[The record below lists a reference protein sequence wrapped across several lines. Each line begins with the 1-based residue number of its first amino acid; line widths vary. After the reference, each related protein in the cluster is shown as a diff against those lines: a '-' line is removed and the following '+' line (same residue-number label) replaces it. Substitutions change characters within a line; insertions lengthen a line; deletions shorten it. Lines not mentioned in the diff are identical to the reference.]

1 MSHFRGAVLFLAAA
15 LLQWWWSASLAFWG
29 LTPQL
34 LLVLTVAMA
43 SRVGPNPGMCYGF
56 LWGLFL
62 DVLRP
67 ELFGGNAFALMLVGY
82 GTGALRRQI
91 DVLDLV
97 SQNVIVFLMTWGYFL
112 LYGLL
117 GVVFPP
123 SKGFLWVGW
132 PAFLFD
138 PLYNCLIMPLA
149 VLACSWLR
157 VR

>member
-1 MSHFRGAVLFLAAA
+1 MNHLRGAVLFLAAA
-15 LLQWWWSASLAFWG
+15 LLQCWWSTSLSFWG
-29 LTPQL
+29 LSPQI

-43 SRVGPNPGMCYGF
+43 ARLGSNSGMCYGF

-91 DVLDLV
+91 DVRDVV
-97 SQNVIVFLMTWGYFL
+97 SQCMIVFFMTWGNFL

-117 GVVFPP
+117 GAIFA
-123 SKGFLWVGW
+123 KQFFWVGW
-132 PAFLFD
+132 PAFLVD
-138 PLYNCLIMPLA
+138 PLYNCLMVPFTGWVCA
-149 VLACSWLR
+149 WLR
-157 VR
+157 IR

>member
-1 MSHFRGAVLFLAAA
+1 MSYPRGAVLFLAAA
-15 LLQWWWSASLAFWG
+15 LLQWWWSMSLSFWG

-34 LLVLTVAMA
+34 LLVLTVAMSA
-43 SRVGPNPGMCYGF
+43 RVGPNAGMCYGF

-67 ELFGGNAFALMLVGY
+67 DLFGGNALALLLVGF
-82 GTGALRRQI
+82 GAGALRRQI

-97 SQNVIVFLMTWGYFL
+97 SQTVMVALMSWGYFL
-112 LYGLL
+112 FYGLL
-117 GVVFPP
+117 GAVFAK
-123 SKGFLWVGW
+123 SFIWVGW

-138 PLYNCLIMPLA
+138 PLYNCLLVPFA
-149 VLACSWLR
+149 GLACAWLK

>member
-1 MSHFRGAVLFLAAA
+1 MSHLRGAVLFLAAA
-15 LLQWWWSASLAFWG
+15 LLQWWWSTRLSLWG
-29 LTPQL
+29 LSPQI

-43 SRVGPNPGMCYGF
+43 ARLGANSGMCYGF

-67 ELFGGNAFALMLVGY
+67 ELFGGNACALMLVGY

-91 DVLDLV
+91 DVLDVV
-97 SQNVIVFLMTWGYFL
+97 SQYVIVFFMTWGYFL

-117 GVVFPP
+117 GAVFA
-123 SKGFLWVGW
+123 KQFLWAGW
-132 PAFLFD
+132 PAFLCD
-138 PLYNCLIMPLA
+138 PLYNCLIVPLA
-149 VLACSWLR
+149 GLACAWLR